1 MKRVLAVVLFL
12 AGFAAAGTF
21 SAAVIADTGTTS
33 TATTTTAT
41 ETTATTTAA
50 TTTTA
55 TTTPA
60 TTLPARVRIAGIRV
74 GGLSR
79 DDAAAAVQAAFER
92 PLDVR
97 VDRFHLK
104 LDPAT
109 VATAYV
115 ATAVA
120 RARIAVAG
128 SNVRLVVAV
137 KGSAVRTWVAKAAQ
151 RIDAAPIDASLTS
164 RNGLPV
170 FTPSRDGRRLDA
182 SLLTEKLVTVL
193 HRNTRLPVRARV
205 RIVHAGVTAATVG
218 PVILIN
224 RRINRLFLFKP
235 TAKKLASWRTFAV
248 ATGQAIY
255 PTPTGT
261 FHIVVKWK
269 NPWWYPPT
277 QDAWAKGLLPVPPGP
292 NNPLGTRWMGLSA
305 PGVGIHGTDEP
316 TSIGYSASHG
326 CIRMQVPD
334 AEWLFDHVNVGTT
347 VFIV

>member
-1 MKRVLAVVLFL
+1 VKRVLAVGLFL
-12 AGFAAAGTF
+12 VGFAAAGTF
-21 SAAVIADTGTTS
+21 SAAVIADTGTTATTTDTS
-33 TATTTTAT
+33 TTVATTTTT
-41 ETTATTTAA
+41 VTTVPSTTV
-50 TTTTA
+50 
-55 TTTPA
+55 PA
-60 TTLPARVRIAGIRV
+60 TVPPGVRVAGIRV
-74 GGLSR
+74 GGLTR
-79 DDAAAAVQAAFER
+79 DDAAAAVQAAFDR
-92 PLDVR
+92 PLDVVVGR
-97 VDRFHLK
+97 LHLK

-120 RARIAVAG
+120 RARIAAPG
-128 SNVRLVVAV
+128 TRVRLVVAV
-137 KGSAVRTWVAKAAQ
+137 NGSALRAWVAKAAQ
-151 RIDAAPIDASLTS
+151 RVGSTPVDASLTS
-164 RNGLPV
+164 QNGLPV
-170 FTPSRDGRRLDA
+170 FTPSRDGRKLDA
-182 SLLTEKLVTVL
+182 ALLTEKLARVL
-193 HRNTRLPVRARV
+193 HANTRLPVRARV
-205 RIVHAGVTAATVG
+205 RIVPAEVTAESIG

-224 RRINRLFLFKP
+224 RSINRLFLFKP

-316 TSIGYSASHG
+316 ASIGYSASHG